1 MSSRLLPHRS
11 RLARAGA
18 VASAGVGF
26 VDRVTRSVGD
36 LGVGAFGWP
45 LAIGMGI
52 GVGLFGLHE
61 PKFLHGVLKR
71 RATLEFMRPTL
82 SAVALF
88 TVATFFI
95 ALAVGLV
102 RRRLDGTRTLGAE
115 YTGALRRGAFLASLP
130 LVVVLREQLE
140 PSRDWLLLAFI
151 ATTATLATYSAY
163 FWIREPRIEGRVM
176 RSLRKPSRAELL
188 TLALVCL
195 VSLVY
200 AAFMARLSVSNHLS
214 FNTGKSDLGIYVNLL
229 RETSEGRLLHCSLC
243 QSGHAPRFEP
253 VLLLLAPLYR
263 LHPFAETLL
272 VLQCLWLAAGAPAI
286 YLLAERVLSS
296 KSVGVLLA
304 LAYLSYPALHG
315 ANLDNF
321 HSVTLAIPL
330 FLWLLYFLERGS
342 TRAYLVVLFF
352 LLLVREDVT
361 LALAGVG
368 LFAVFSG
375 AREQARLGVFTLAAA
390 MVWALAVMAFHG
402 PTPFA
407 PLLELAN
414 AAETPPARAYRRLF
428 NTGILAQGPMLGIT
442 RALALDKMDYV
453 AKILVPLLGLPL
465 LPRGRILLAYGA
477 VVALLGASPEV
488 SSLYFEHST
497 FITPFVFVL
506 GVGGLARLASGARP
520 LGSLSGARL
529 ARALALGM
537 LVASVLCS
545 VKFGALAE
553 NASFHAGSRS
563 LARSPSPDHAKLS
576 LWLRKLSR
584 SFPKGAKVA
593 ATSTLLPHLGSVS
606 HLYAIEDRAQAD
618 YVIGSMKQRI
628 LSRELTVEES
638 HGYLARIDSQGE
650 FRLFRTMYR
659 GFVPP
664 PKKRLDDE

>member
-1 MSSRLLPHRS
+1 MPRNLLPHRS
-11 RLARAGA
+11 HLSRAGA
-18 VASAGVGF
+18 AASVVVGF
-26 VDRVTRSVGD
+26 VDRLTRSVGD

-61 PKFLHGVLKR
+61 PRFLHGVFKR

-95 ALAVGLV
+95 ALAVALV
-102 RRRLDGTRTLGAE
+102 RRRLDGARTLGNE
-115 YTGALRRGAFLASLP
+115 YAGALRRGAFLSSLP
-130 LVVVLREQLE
+130 LVVVLKEQLE
-140 PSRDWLLLAFI
+140 PTRDWLLLAFI
-151 ATTATLATYSAY
+151 ATTGALVTYSAY

-176 RSLRKPSRAELL
+176 RSLRKPSGAELV
-188 TLALVCL
+188 TLAVVCL
-195 VSLVY
+195 ASVVY
-200 AAFMARLSVSNHLS
+200 AAFMARLSISNHLS
-214 FNTGKSDLGIYVNLL
+214 FNTGKSDLGTYVNVL
-229 RETSEGRLLHCSLC
+229 RESSEGRLLRCSLC
-243 QSGHAPRFEP
+243 QSGRLPRFEP

-263 LHPFAETLL
+263 IHPFAETLL
-272 VLQCLWLAAGAPAI
+272 VLQCLWLAAGAPAV
-286 YLLAERVLSS
+286 YLLAERLISS

-304 LAYLSYPALHG
+304 LSYLVYPAVHG

-321 HSVTLAIPL
+321 HPLTLAIPL
-330 FLWLLYFLERGS
+330 FLWLLYFLERGA
-342 TRAYLVVLFF
+342 TRAYLVVLFL
-352 LLLVREDVT
+352 LLLVREDMA

-390 MVWALAVMAFHG
+390 TLSALAVMAFHG
-402 PTPFA
+402 PSPFA
-407 PLLELAN
+407 PFLELASGPE
-414 AAETPPARAYRRLF
+414 APPARAYRRLF
-428 NTGILAQGPMLGIT
+428 NTGILAHGPMLGIT

-453 AKILVPLLGLPL
+453 AKILVPLLGIPL

-477 VVALLGASPEV
+477 LVALLGAAPEV
-488 SSLYFEHST
+488 CSLYFEHSA

-506 GVGGLARLASGARP
+506 GVSGLARLASGARP
-520 LGSLSGARL
+520 LGSVSGARL

-537 LVASVLCS
+537 LVASVSCS

-553 NASFHAGSRS
+553 NASFRAGSRP
-563 LARSPSPDHAKLS
+563 LTRSPSADHVKLA

-606 HLYAIEDRAQAD
+606 HLYAIEDRSQAD
-618 YVIGSMKQRI
+618 HVIGSMKQRI
-628 LSRELTVEES
+628 LSKELGGEES
-638 HGYLARIDSQGE
+638 HGYLARVDSQGE